1 MSFKASEL
9 KIYFICGTQDI
20 PENQTIQDIL
30 TQALEAG
37 ITMFQFREKG
47 DKALSGLNKEKLAK
61 SYKRYVTHILYHLLL
76 MMMCL

>member
-1 MSFKASEL
+1 MSFKATDL

-20 PENQTIQDIL
+20 PEHQTIQGIL

-47 DKALSGLNKEKLAK
+47 DKL
-61 SYKRYVTHILYHLLL
+61 
-76 MMMCL
+76 